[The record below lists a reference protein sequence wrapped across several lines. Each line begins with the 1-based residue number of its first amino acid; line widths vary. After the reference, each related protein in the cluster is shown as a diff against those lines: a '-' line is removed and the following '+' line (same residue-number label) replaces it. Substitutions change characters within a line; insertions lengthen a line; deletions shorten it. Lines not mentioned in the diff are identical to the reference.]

1 MLLELGNPLV
11 ASFPRFSFPGFWFSV
26 FLPRNRQA
34 SIQAVLSTRDD
45 PIPGQAREPDF
56 VALVMM
62 PRVFVSGQITL
73 PTKFQQRKG
82 RCLHPRLS
90 NAEDFSEP

>member
-1 MLLELGNPLV
+1 MLLELGNLLV

-56 VALVMM
+56 CSPGDDAESLRFWADNFTDQV
-62 PRVFVSGQITL
+62 
-73 PTKFQQRKG
+73 PTKKGAMSSPQAEQCRGFQ
-82 RCLHPRLS
+82 
-90 NAEDFSEP
+90 